1 MPPPY
6 TVRFSWRATTRRA
19 QRPGRA
25 GVVAPHA
32 DGASRMPRPTSS
44 APFVGADVLIGPRAA
59 TWGRPYENFDPL
71 CPVGAD
77 LRVRPPVLGAH
88 IGAPLHGGGQVAP
101 SSGLAGHLPPQGEGP
116 ARPGGRPY
124 KETGAISPP
133 VSLRS
138 TAPSSEG
145 AKENTP
151 RKKPPSDEGGGI
163 CGANDGGRDRAAR
176 ASPRLH
182 NPHHP

>member
-1 MPPPY
+1 MMDGPSLCPLIRHLLRKCHLPPCGGK
-6 TVRFSWRATTRRA
+6 A
-19 QRPGRA
+19 
-25 GVVAPHA
+25 
-32 DGASRMPRPTSS
+32 
-44 APFVGADVLIGPRAA
+44 LRAA

-163 CGANDGGRDRAAR
+163 CGANDGGRDRAATWGR
-176 ASPRLH
+176 PYES
-182 NPHHP
+182 